1 MTRDSLSPRPGASG
15 SENQKVTRVASS
27 PLPPMTTRD
36 LKRYSPITPDERTR
50 VEAAITR
57 LDPDTMTPERWQRL
71 ADALRKPL
79 ERVDRAAMAGYLEIG
94 RWLVRV
100 KAKAR
105 PGSWTCLFP
114 GSRNAIESPLP
125 LSVKKAKAL
134 MRFAENPVTSNPKN
148 WNRLPTGSWRTM
160 DELTRLGQTLNLQA
174 LINRGAIHPRTSI
187 REVLALSRG
196 EVPLVATT
204 TAKDRVTSTH
214 GVEVDLEVD
223 PLHDLERA
231 HHFYAGSR
239 PALIAWHREKL
250 AGLEMPDENNK
261 GRAR

>member
-1 MTRDSLSPRPGASG
+1 MTKDSLPPGPPASG
-15 SENQKVTRVASS
+15 AENKKVTRITFS

-57 LDPDTMTPERWQRL
+57 IDPDRMTPQRWQRL

-105 PGSWTCLFP
+105 HGSWSCLFH
-114 GSRNAIESPLP
+114 GSPNAIEAPLA
-125 LSVKKAKAL
+125 LSVKKAQAL
-134 MRFAENPVTSNPKN
+134 MRFAEDPVLSNPKN
-148 WNRLPTGSWRTM
+148 WKRLPVESWQTM

-174 LINRGAIHPRTSI
+174 LINRGSIHPRTSI

-204 TAKDRVTSTH
+204 AKDRVTSTH
-214 GVEVDLEVD
+214 GVEVD
-223 PLHDLERA
+223 PLYDLECA
-231 HHFYAGSR
+231 HHFYAGPR
-239 PALIAWHREKL
+239 LALIAWHREKL
-250 AGLEMPDENNK
+250 AELAMPDDGDHHQEDD
-261 GRAR
+261 A